1 MGLPEG
7 GERPLGGR
15 PSPPSSRLQPPL
27 PGRLSGQTQN
37 GPERTADQAILAA
50 AVALARALRNYG
62 MSASVDSELVF
73 FRALAEVDVRNR
85 DELYWAA
92 RATLVHNPEER
103 VIFDAVFERF
113 WEGQALVPQRRGAEH
128 GESDARGGSSQHGGE
143 ALPQFKHQGET
154 KAPVDGEKNQ
164 GTRDI
169 PTAEG
174 EQGGTGAQKGI
185 LAAWS
190 STDTAGEKRKLLY
203 QEDELAALRRLAE
216 DIKRSAPER
225 RSRRS
230 RPHRSGHQL
239 DMRRTLRNSL
249 ATDGEAFRLSFT
261 APAPRPRRL
270 LFLCDVSG
278 SMERY
283 SRVLL
288 ASLKAAVGAAR
299 KAEAFVFATRLTRLT
314 RSLDGRDLEQAL
326 EQARA
331 SVPDWSGGT
340 RIGTTLSDFNR
351 TYGRRG
357 FARGAI
363 VLIVSDG
370 WDRGDPEVLAGE
382 VRRLQLQARRL
393 VWVNPRPQEIDQ
405 QPLAIGMRA
414 AMPFID
420 EFVPGHDPRA
430 VAGLAR
436 LISGV
441 GSERPNRRLRA
452 GPEPVAVV
460 ERHMGPLDR

>member
-1 MGLPEG
+1 MALSEDSHLSQG
-7 GERPLGGR
+7 
-15 PSPPSSRLQPPL
+15 
-27 PGRLSGQTQN
+27 SGQRSPDRAMLEA
-37 GPERTADQAILAA
+37 G
-50 AVALARALRNYG
+50 VSLARALRGYG
-62 MSASVDSELVF
+62 LSASVDSELNF
-73 FRALAEVDVRNR
+73 LRALAEVDVRKH
-85 DELYWAA
+85 DQLYWAA
-92 RATLVHNPEER
+92 KSIFTHNPDER
-103 VIFDAVFERF
+103 PVFDSIFERF
-113 WEGQALVPQRRGAEH
+113 WEGHPLSVPQRVAEH
-128 GESDARGGSSQHGGE
+128 GESDPRMGGAQHGGD
-143 ALPQFKHQGET
+143 ALPQFKHEG
-154 KAPVDGEKNQ
+154 KSSAVDGGEKNRA
-164 GTRDI
+164 TREV
-169 PTAEG
+169 PSAEG
-174 EQGGTGAQKGI
+174 DSGMSNQQKGI

-190 STDTAGEKRKLLY
+190 SSETMSEKGRLGYREEELEALRKL
-203 QEDELAALRRLAE
+203 AE
-216 DIKRSAPER
+216 EIKRSAPKR

-230 RPHRSGHQL
+230 RAARSGDRM

-249 ATDGEAFRLSFT
+249 ATDGEAFRLAYM
-261 APAPRPRRL
+261 APRQRPRRL

-314 RSLDGRDLEQAL
+314 RSLGGRDLERAL

-331 SVPDWSGGT
+331 AVPDWSGGT
-340 RIGTTLSDFNR
+340 RIGKTLADFNR

-357 FARGAI
+357 FSRGAI
-363 VLIVSDG
+363 VLVVSDG
-370 WDRGDPEVLAGE
+370 WDRGDPELLAEE

-393 VWVNPRPQEIDQ
+393 VWINPRPMEVDQ

-436 LISGV
+436 LIGNL
-441 GSERPNRRLRA
+441 GGQRPQRRVLR
-452 GPEPVAVV
+452 GTRP
-460 ERHMGPLDR
+460 DQS